1 MERKYQIFSIIVKGV
16 AFLKYFISKLIR
28 KLRLE
33 KFTFILKNV
42 IFKDDAFNVLKGADR
57 NEKTSDILW

>member
-1 MERKYQIFSIIVKGV
+1 M
-16 AFLKYFISKLIR
+16 
-28 KLRLE
+28 E

-42 IFKDDAFNVLKGADR
+42 ILKGDVFNVLKEADR